1 MDSSSLSHT
10 RYKCQYH
17 IVFIPK
23 YRKRIMYGR
32 LKADVREIIKKLCD
46 YRNIEIVEGAVC
58 ADHVHLC
65 LSIPPSEKVSDV
77 VGYIKGK
84 SALMIHDKYPE
95 SVNGWSKA
103 FWVRGYY
110 VATVGNI
117 TEDAVKEY
125 IQQQKEESKY
135 MVNNSSSRKRYA
147 SPKAGTELYLDLVF
161 RQ

>member
-77 VGYIKGK
+77 VGYIKG
-84 SALMIHDKYPE
+84 
-95 SVNGWSKA
+95 
-103 FWVRGYY
+103 
-110 VATVGNI
+110 
-117 TEDAVKEY
+117 
-125 IQQQKEESKY
+125 
-135 MVNNSSSRKRYA
+135 MVLCQEKVQIKNDFFHLA
-147 SPKAGTELYLDLVF
+147 STLPGKLLL
-161 RQ
+161 QL

>member
-1 MDSSSLSHT
+1 
-10 RYKCQYH
+10 
-17 IVFIPK
+17 
-23 YRKRIMYGR
+23 MYGR

-103 FWVRGYY
+103 FWARGYY

-117 TEDAVKEY
+117 TEDAVRNTFSNKKKNRKEK
-125 IQQQKEESKY
+125 ILEDS
-135 MVNNSSSRKRYA
+135 
-147 SPKAGTELYLDLVF
+147 LF
-161 RQ
+161 

>member
-1 MDSSSLSHT
+1 
-10 RYKCQYH
+10 
-17 IVFIPK
+17 
-23 YRKRIMYGR
+23 MYGR

-65 LSIPPSEKVSDV
+65 LGIPPSEKVSDV

-103 FWVRGYY
+103 FWARGYY
-110 VATVGNI
+110 VDTVGRNKKQI
-117 TEDAVKEY
+117 QEY
-125 IQQQKEESKY
+125 IKQQLETDQIADQMSLKEFIDPFTGSK
-135 MVNNSSSRKRYA
+135 NT
-147 SPKAGTELYLDLVF
+147 KA
-161 RQ
+161 

>member
-58 ADHVHLC
+58 ADHVQFVFKH
-65 LSIPPSEKVSDV
+65 SAKR
-77 VGYIKGK
+77 K
-84 SALMIHDKYPE
+84 S
-95 SVNGWSKA
+95 
-103 FWVRGYY
+103 VRCGR
-110 VATVGNI
+110 VH
-117 TEDAVKEY
+117 K
-125 IQQQKEESKY
+125 
-135 MVNNSSSRKRYA
+135 RKKCINDTR
-147 SPKAGTELYLDLVF
+147 
-161 RQ
+161 

>member
-1 MDSSSLSHT
+1 
-10 RYKCQYH
+10 
-17 IVFIPK
+17 
-23 YRKRIMYGR
+23 MYGR

-103 FWVRGYY
+103 FWTRGYY
-110 VATVGNI
+110 NSRQYHRRCDKGIHSATKKRI
-117 TEDAVKEY
+117 EREDT
-125 IQQQKEESKY
+125 
-135 MVNNSSSRKRYA
+135 RR
-147 SPKAGTELYLDLVF
+147 
-161 RQ
+161 

>member
-1 MDSSSLSHT
+1 MYNKASYDTIVKVSQANTKENRRRSNVDSSSLSHT

-95 SVNGWSKA
+95 SVNGW
-103 FWVRGYY
+103 
-110 VATVGNI
+110 
-117 TEDAVKEY
+117 
-125 IQQQKEESKY
+125 
-135 MVNNSSSRKRYA
+135 
-147 SPKAGTELYLDLVF
+147 
-161 RQ
+161 

>member
-1 MDSSSLSHT
+1 MYKKASYDTIVKVSQANTKENRRRSNVDSSSLSHT

-103 FWVRGYY
+103 FW
-110 VATVGNI
+110 A
-117 TEDAVKEY
+117 ED
-125 IQQQKEESKY
+125 IMSQQ
-135 MVNNSSSRKRYA
+135 
-147 SPKAGTELYLDLVF
+147 
-161 RQ
+161 

>member
-1 MDSSSLSHT
+1 MYNKASYDTIVKVSQANTKENRRRSNVDSSSLSHT

-103 FWVRGYY
+103 LGQRILCRNSRQYHRRCGKGIHS
-110 VATVGNI
+110 AT
-117 TEDAVKEY
+117 
-125 IQQQKEESKY
+125 
-135 MVNNSSSRKRYA
+135 KRRIEKRRY
-147 SPKAGTELYLDLVF
+147 
-161 RQ
+161 

>member
-84 SALMIHDKYPE
+84 SALMMFDRHANLKYKYG
-95 SVNGWSKA
+95 NRH
-103 FWVRGYY
+103 FWAEGYY
-110 VATVGNI
+110 VSTVGLNEATI
-117 TEDAVKEY
+117 KKYIQEQEKHDIAMDKLSVKEY
-125 IQQQKEESKY
+125 EDPFK
-135 MVNNSSSRKRYA
+135 
-147 SPKAGTELYLDLVF
+147 G
-161 RQ
+161 

>member
-23 YRKRIMYGR
+23 YRKRIIYGR

-65 LSIPPSEKVSDV
+65 LGIPPSEKVSDV

-84 SALMIHDKYPE
+84 VH
-95 SVNGWSKA
+95 
-103 FWVRGYY
+103 
-110 VATVGNI
+110 
-117 TEDAVKEY
+117 
-125 IQQQKEESKY
+125 
-135 MVNNSSSRKRYA
+135 
-147 SPKAGTELYLDLVF
+147 
-161 RQ
+161 

>member
-1 MDSSSLSHT
+1 MYNKASYDTIVKVSQANTKENRRRSNVDSSSLSHT

-103 FWVRGYY
+103 FW
-110 VATVGNI
+110 A
-117 TEDAVKEY
+117 ED
-125 IQQQKEESKY
+125 IMSQQ
-135 MVNNSSSRKRYA
+135 
-147 SPKAGTELYLDLVF
+147 
-161 RQ
+161 

>member
-1 MDSSSLSHT
+1 MCNKASYDTIVKVSQANTKENRRRSNVDSSSLSHT

-95 SVNGWSKA
+95 SVNGCSKA
-103 FWVRGYY
+103 FWARGYY
-110 VATVGNI
+110 VATVGLSLI
-117 TEDAVKEY
+117 H
-125 IQQQKEESKY
+125 I
-135 MVNNSSSRKRYA
+135 
-147 SPKAGTELYLDLVF
+147 
-161 RQ
+161 

>member
-65 LSIPPSEKVSDV
+65 LGIPPSEKVSDV

-103 FWVRGYY
+103 FW
-110 VATVGNI
+110 A
-117 TEDAVKEY
+117 ED
-125 IQQQKEESKY
+125 IMSQQ
-135 MVNNSSSRKRYA
+135 
-147 SPKAGTELYLDLVF
+147 
-161 RQ
+161 

>member
-1 MDSSSLSHT
+1 
-10 RYKCQYH
+10 
-17 IVFIPK
+17 
-23 YRKRIMYGR
+23 MYGR

-84 SALMIHDKYPE
+84 SALIIHDKYPE

-103 FWVRGYY
+103 FW
-110 VATVGNI
+110 A
-117 TEDAVKEY
+117 ED
-125 IQQQKEESKY
+125 IMSQQ
-135 MVNNSSSRKRYA
+135 
-147 SPKAGTELYLDLVF
+147 
-161 RQ
+161 